1 MTAPML
7 RPTGQAAAQTELL
20 SQLGLPASAS
30 PEDVDQLHQAVS
42 DFLAAAPP
50 EIRGWARAQV
60 AALDSAYLTLT
71 DPAGLEGSALMSPA
85 SPPAVVPGGPAT
97 PPARRGLDV
106 EEAASPASPDA
117 APVDTTATTA
127 TTAIDALDDLEI
139 DDEPDVEDLAALYA
153 AVTPSAHA
161 DMAPDAARLRTKKQ
175 RREARAAAATPLA
188 APPSAPNWWKRVA
201 LGGAAVIAI
210 FAVGFGANSLV
221 NGGGS
226 GAPAA
231 SQVAQASSGVPS
243 VDLNKISGL
252 MATLN
257 EKPDDIETLLALGN
271 EYYNGQEFE
280 TAANW
285 FDKVLAV
292 DPEHVEGLL
301 ARGAVY
307 FNTGDSVSAE
317 KLWKQVV
324 GIDPDNVEAH
334 YDLGFLYL
342 NSATPNWDGL
352 RAEWNKVIE
361 LDPDSELAKTVQAHL
376 DQLVMASMLPA
387 EGASPGASAAP
398 GASAVPSGSPAA
410 NASPAAG
417 ATVVE
422 QSALSLAFAKA
433 QLTAPAD
440 APFTIRFEN
449 KEALP
454 HDIQI
459 LDATGKVVFKGD
471 LVTGPKS
478 VDYAVPALAA
488 GTYTFSCSI
497 HPNMTGTLTVE
508 G

>member
-1 MTAPML
+1 MTTPML
-7 RPTGQAAAQTELL
+7 RPTGQAAAQAELL
-20 SQLGLPASAS
+20 ARLGLPASAS

-97 PPARRGLDV
+97 PPARRGLDP
-106 EEAASPASPDA
+106 ETTALASGSAAPADTTTPADA
-117 APVDTTATTA
+117 A
-127 TTAIDALDDLEI
+127 DALDDLDIE
-139 DDEPDVEDLAALYA
+139 DEPDVEDLAALYA
-153 AVTPSAHA
+153 AVTPSAHE
-161 DMAPDAARLRTKKQ
+161 DMAPDVAKLRTKKQ
-175 RREARAAAATPLA
+175 RREARAAAAAAVPLA
-188 APPSAPNWWKRVA
+188 APPAGPNWWKRIA
-201 LGGAAVIAI
+201 LGGAAVIAV

-221 NGGGS
+221 NGGGN
-226 GAPAA
+226 GTPAA
-231 SQVAQASSGVPS
+231 SQVAQATSDVPS
-243 VDLNKISGL
+243 VDLAKISAL

-257 EKPDDIETLLALGN
+257 EKPDDLETLLALGN

-292 DPEHVEGLL
+292 DPEHIEGLL
-301 ARGAVY
+301 ARGAVS
-307 FNTGDSVSAE
+307 FNLGDSANAE

-342 NSATPNWDGL
+342 NSATPDWEGV
-352 RAEWNKVIE
+352 RSEWNKVIE
-361 LDPDSELAKTVQAHL
+361 LDPDSDLAKTVQAHL

-387 EGASPGASAAP
+387 ESPAPGSSAA
-398 GASAVPSGSPAA
+398 PSGSPAA
-410 NASPAAG
+410 ASPAAG
-417 ATVVE
+417 ATVLE
-422 QSALSLAFAKA
+422 QSALNLAFAKD
-433 QLTAPAD
+433 QLSAPAD
-440 APFTIRFEN
+440 TPFTIRFDN
-449 KEALP
+449 REALP

-459 LDATGKVVFKGD
+459 VDGSGKVVFKGD
-471 LVTGPKS
+471 LVTGPTT

-488 GTYTFSCSI
+488 GTYRFNCSI
-497 HPNMTGTLTVE
+497 HPTMTGTLTV
-508 G
+508 GG